1 MANLGVFEWIREG
14 VRRSILLGV
23 SDAFEQIGSPEDRS
37 ELHPQLTLA
46 LRESAP
52 RMLEAPAAATAAT
65 STRGM
70 SKPERR
76 RLGRSLDQIRSTAE
90 KLGKEAA

>member
-23 SDAFEQIGSPEDRS
+23 SDAFEQIGTHDSSAD
-37 ELHPQLTLA
+37 LHPQLASA
-46 LRESAP
+46 LRDAAP
-52 RMLEAPAAATAAT
+52 RALEGPNVVAP
-65 STRGM
+65 RNM

-76 RLGRSLDQIRSTAE
+76 RLGRSLEQIRSTAD

>member
-23 SDAFEQIGSPEDRS
+23 SDAFEQLGSPEDRN

-46 LRESAP
+46 LREAAP
-52 RMLEAPAAATAAT
+52 RMLDAPAAAAST

-90 KLGKEAA
+90 KIGKEAA

>member
-23 SDAFEQIGSPEDRS
+23 SDAFEQLGTPDDRN
-37 ELHPQLTLA
+37 ELHPQLASA
-46 LRESAP
+46 LREASP
-52 RMLEAPAAATAAT
+52 RALEAPAASASPRA
-65 STRGM
+65 M

-76 RLGRSLDQIRSTAE
+76 RLGRSLEQIRSTAD
-90 KLGKEAA
+90 KIDKDAA

>member
-23 SDAFEQIGSPEDRS
+23 SDAFEQMGTHDAGSD
-37 ELHPQLTLA
+37 LHPQLASA
-46 LRESAP
+46 LRDAAP
-52 RMLEAPAAATAAT
+52 RALEAPAAA
-65 STRGM
+65 SSVRNL

-76 RLGRSLDQIRSTAE
+76 RLGRSLEQIRTTAD

>member
-23 SDAFEQIGSPEDRS
+23 SDAFEQIGTHDDRA
-37 ELHPQLTLA
+37 ELHPQLATA
-46 LRESAP
+46 LRDAAP
-52 RMLEAPAAATAAT
+52 RAIEGPVATA
-65 STRGM
+65 SPRNM

-76 RLGRSLDQIRSTAE
+76 RLGRSLEQIRSTAG

>member
-23 SDAFEQIGSPEDRS
+23 SDAFEQIGTHDDQA
-37 ELHPQLTLA
+37 ELHPQLSNA
-46 LRESAP
+46 LRDAAP
-52 RMLEAPAAATAAT
+52 RALEGPVAAGGLR
-65 STRGM
+65 SM

-76 RLGRSLDQIRSTAE
+76 RLGRSLEQIRSTAD
-90 KLGKEAA
+90 KLGKDEA

>member
-23 SDAFEQIGSPEDRS
+23 SDAFEQMGTTDDHTEF
-37 ELHPQLTLA
+37 HPQLANA
-46 LRESAP
+46 LREAAP
-52 RMLEAPAAATAAT
+52 RALEAAPSPA
-65 STRGM
+65 SRSL

-76 RLGRSLDQIRSTAE
+76 RLGRSLEQIRSTAD